1 MAASGFIL
9 TDCFTQRGPCPRSS
23 PRRDHRGHKT
33 ARLPSGN
40 AIRLAGGCT
49 CPPETLASEI
59 RTDKPRHRIIARLYN
74 VGVGGIL
81 AQHLAK
87 CCPCRPLQARLTAL
101 CEPCGTPPV
110 ALAGCT
116 LRQESARCTSHGP
129 RLDRRNA
136 PHRGPPLVVCPAPL
150 RRAASG
156 HACDSAAASRLPS
169 ATVPRALRFGP
180 AFTGPL
186 VEVTTSSTVAQVPVL
201 ARPFAQPRTP
211 PAARPVSSS
220 PCVSLFPRWRGAA
233 PGDQAIQTCTKV
245 SQNPLKS
252 ASNHLK
258 SCSSVSF
265 ASYCSCG
272 HNIFNQANRQPE
284 LGQSNSRWTA
294 KKHQNPNP

>member
-1 MAASGFIL
+1 MAPSGFTL
-9 TDCFTQRGPCPRSS
+9 TDCFTLRGPCQRSS
-23 PRRDHRGHKT
+23 PRRDHRCHKT

-110 ALAGCT
+110 ALAGYG
-116 LRQESARCTSHGP
+116 LRRRPARCTSHGP
-129 RLDRRNA
+129 RLDRRAA
-136 PHRGPPLVVCPAPL
+136 PHRDRPSPLAPL
-150 RRAASG
+150 RSGRPQSG
-156 HACDSAAASRLPS
+156 HACDSAAAARLPS

-186 VEVTTSSTVAQVPVL
+186 FEVTTSSTVAQVPVL

-211 PAARPVSSS
+211 PAARPVSST

-233 PGDQAIQTCTKV
+233 PGDLAIQSCTKV

-258 SCSSVSF
+258 ACSTVLF
-265 ASYCSCG
+265 ASYCSCC

-284 LGQSNSRWTA
+284 VGRSNSQWTA